1 MNSFG
6 LAFALSRVLQADWL
20 IMENNEKATLNMS
33 YSRLLQS
40 NVVRNGETPMIR
52 L

>member
-6 LAFALSRVLQADWL
+6 LAFTLSRVLQADWL

-33 YSRLLQS
+33 YSRLL
-40 NVVRNGETPMIR
+40 
-52 L
+52 